1 MRIREEVVRDDNGVQ
16 RPDDSC
22 SAHPADGGGE
32 AVSVESKE
40 NAEYKIQGW

>member
-1 MRIREEVVRDDNGVQ
+1 MRIREEVVRDDNGMQ

-22 SAHPADGGGE
+22 SAHPADGGE

>member
-32 AVSVESKE
+32 AVSVQSKE